1 METVMILT
9 ALNDLWFGFEVALQP
24 QNLIWC
30 LIGAVIGNFVGVLPG
45 LGVVSTVSLL
55 LPLTFAMDP
64 VPALL
69 MIAGVFYGAQ
79 YGGVVASIMLN
90 LPIHPPHAVS
100 VLDGYPMTLQGKG
113 GKALS
118 IAMISGFI
126 GASWGITMM
135 VFLSPLLVVAALKF
149 GSADV
154 CTLMLVGLLAGST
167 LARGSPLKGVAMVVL
182 GLLIALVGTDLE
194 YGTLRFTFGSMHL
207 IDGIEIVALALGV
220 FGVAEFMKSVNNIA
234 PISAKYQ
241 KISMRDMYVT
251 GEELKRT
258 GGPMFRGI
266 VMGTICSIIPG
277 VGTVIASFG
286 GYALERRF
294 GKRRELLGTGIEEGV
309 AAPEAA
315 THSAIQG
322 DFIPTL
328 SLGIPGDAVM
338 ALMLSAIIIQD
349 IVPGP
354 LLIKEHP
361 DVFWGLVA
369 SFWIGNVAI
378 VLMNFPLV
386 GLWIKLL
393 TVPYRILYPTAM
405 FFICIGVYSASN
417 DMFQVW
423 VTIGFGVFGYVMW
436 LLGFQPAPLLLG
448 YVLGLR
454 FEENFRRAMLT
465 SGGDIRVFIY
475 EPISAIFVV
484 ICFLMIAYA
493 TYSAL
498 RERRARRVNATGQGA

>member
-1 METVMILT
+1 MIFT
-9 ALNDLWFGFEVALQP
+9 ALHDLWFGFEVALRP
-24 QNLIWC
+24 ENLMWC
-30 LIGAVIGNFVGVLPG
+30 LIGAAIGNFVGVLPG

-55 LPLTFAMDP
+55 LPLTFAMNP
-64 VPALL
+64 IPALL

-79 YGGVVASIMLN
+79 YGGVVASILLN

-100 VLDGYPMTLQGKG
+100 VLDGYPMTQQGRG

-118 IAMISGFI
+118 IAMISGFV

-135 VFLSPLLVVAALKF
+135 VFLSPLLVKAALQF
-149 GSADV
+149 SSADV

-167 LARGSPLKGVAMVVL
+167 LARGSPLKGVAMVVF
-182 GLLIALVGTDLE
+182 GLLLALVGTDLE

-207 IDGIEIVALALGV
+207 VDGVDIVALALGV
-220 FGVAEFMKSVNNIA
+220 FGIAEFMKSVNNIV
-234 PISAKYQ
+234 PISTKYQ
-241 KISMRDMYVT
+241 KISMRDMYVSSA
-251 GEELKRT
+251 ELKRIR
-258 GGPMFRGI
+258 GPIFRGI
-266 VMGTICSIIPG
+266 IMGTICSIIPG
-277 VGTVIASFG
+277 VGPVIGSFG
-286 GYALERRF
+286 GYALERKF
-294 GKRRELLGTGIEEGV
+294 GKRRHLLGTGIEEGV

-322 DFIPTL
+322 DFIPTM

-354 LLIKEHP
+354 LLITDHP

-369 SFWIGNVAI
+369 SFWIGNIAI
-378 VLMNFPLV
+378 VLMNFPLI
-386 GLWIKLL
+386 GLWVKLL
-393 TVPYRILYPTAM
+393 TVPYRILFPTAM

-423 VTIGFGVFGYVMW
+423 VTVAFGVFGYVMW
-436 LLGFQPAPLLLG
+436 LLGFEPAPLLLG

-465 SGGDIRVFIY
+465 GGGDIRTFIY
-475 EPISAIFVV
+475 EPISAVFVLLSV
-484 ICFLMIAYA
+484 VMIAYS
-493 TYSAL
+493 TYSTIRASQ
-498 RERRARRVNATGQGA
+498 ERRRLRAARQGA